1 MPVSTLTPAF
11 TLDDARAAGLRKDQ
25 VYALLTA
32 GRIARLGR
40 SVYVRTGTIDPTLA
54 PLAAATALRNTATL
68 CLTSALIHH
77 DLTDQI
83 PFGTDIA
90 LPRGQRHP
98 AGFEH
103 VTWHSFDPTT
113 FTIGRETFD
122 AADGLHLATYSAE
135 RTIIDSFRL
144 AHHEGPDL
152 AYTALRR
159 WLQRRGSSPASL
171 LQVAASFPKTL
182 SRIRQA
188 LEALL

>member
-1 MPVSTLTPAF
+1 MSLPALAPAF

-25 VYALLTA
+25 VYGLLHT
-32 GRIARLGR
+32 GQIERLGHA
-40 SVYVRTGTIDPTLA
+40 VYVRTGSIDPALA
-54 PLAAATALRNTATL
+54 PLAAATALRPAATL
-68 CLTSALIHH
+68 CLTSALLHH

-103 VTWHSFDPTT
+103 VTWRSFDPST
-113 FTIGRETFD
+113 FDIGRDEFT
-122 AADGLHLATYSAE
+122 AAEGLRLAVYSPE
-135 RTIIDSFRL
+135 RTIVDCFRL
-144 AHHEGPDL
+144 AHQEGADV

-159 WLQRRGSSPASL
+159 WIRRRGSSPAAL
-171 LQVAASFPKTL
+171 LRVAASFPKAL
-182 SRIRQA
+182 PRIRQA